1 MRLLRAPITV
11 TATQAVSPE
20 IGYRRPAPVWRRM
33 VDVNESK
40 SRRRGR
46 RTVRQP
52 RLARIG
58 MGSAG
63 LAALLAVACQADDPA
78 ADLEPGLYAE
88 MNTSRGV
95 IVLRLEYELAPLT
108 VANFVGLA
116 EGTIEYSG
124 KDGEGG
130 PYYDGLTFHRVIDDF
145 MIQGGD
151 PTGTGG
157 GGPGY
162 QFADEIH
169 PSLRHDRPGTL
180 SMANAGPDT
189 NGSQFFITHVETP
202 WLDGGHAV
210 FGYVVAGQEV
220 VDAVRQGDAIESV
233 RILRVGPSA
242 DAFRVDQRTFD
253 DLRAGGPARSAE
265 IAAAARAE
273 ADAEVRRRWPGATV
287 TPSGLR
293 YLVEQ
298 SGEGDE
304 RPAADTLV
312 EVHYVG
318 SLLDGTVFDSS
329 RDRGEPA
336 VFPVNR
342 VIAGWQ
348 EALQD
353 MRRGERRTLIVPP
366 ELGYG
371 DRGVPQAGIPP
382 GAYLI
387 FDVELLRFP
396 VDAPGGG

>member
-1 MRLLRAPITV
+1 
-11 TATQAVSPE
+11 
-20 IGYRRPAPVWRRM
+20 
-33 VDVNESK
+33 
-40 SRRRGR
+40 
-46 RTVRQP
+46 
-52 RLARIG
+52 

-78 ADLEPGLYAE
+78 ADMGPGLYAE
-88 MNTSRGV
+88 MTTGRGV
-95 IVLRLEYELAPLT
+95 IVLRLEYELVPLT

-116 EGTIEYSG
+116 EGTIEYTG
-124 KDGEGG
+124 KDGDG

-151 PTGTGG
+151 PTGTGA

-162 QFADEIH
+162 QFADEID

-180 SMANAGPDT
+180 SMANAGPNT

-202 WLDGGHAV
+202 WLDGRHAV
-210 FGYVVAGQEV
+210 FGYVISGQEV
-220 VDAVRQGDAIESV
+220 VDAVRQGDQIESV
-233 RILRVGPSA
+233 RIRRIGPSA
-242 DAFRVDQRTFD
+242 LEFRVDQRTFD
-253 DLRAGGPARSAE
+253 ELRAGGPERAAE
-265 IAAAARAE
+265 IAAARAE

-293 YLVEQ
+293 YVVEQ
-298 SGEGDE
+298 AGEGGE
-304 RPAADTLV
+304 RPAADTSV
-312 EVHYVG
+312 EVHYEG
-318 SLLDGTVFDSS
+318 RLLDGTVFDSS
-329 RDRGEPA
+329 RERGTPA

-342 VIAGWQ
+342 VIRGWQ

-396 VDAPGGG
+396 VDGSGGG